1 MIDMPIVQL
10 NSTLLFNDTS
20 LFNAVVSLIY
30 NVSLESPILIFNFL
44 ARSTTRLHLIL
55 SVSVCSSNIAL
66 KLLEFRQHQIKWYL
80 NQYL

>member
-1 MIDMPIVQL
+1 MPIVQL
-10 NSTLLFNDTS
+10 NLTLLFNDTS

-44 ARSTTRLHLIL
+44 ARSTTTLHLIH